1 MTFPQRAIGAA
12 RLEVPVFEEIE
23 ADRTATSQALIVVVL
38 SSLAAG
44 IGLTAGVYNA
54 PVLHRVVLALLL
66 WVFWAIST
74 YIVGV
79 YLMPEP
85 QTQTSVGE
93 LLRTIG
99 FAASPGVLRILGIVP
114 VIGGTIYVHLNCVDA
129 RGHGH
134 RHPAG
139 ARLQKHG
146 PRGRGVRHHRHDRG
160 SSWLRCSARCSSCSR
175 KRLYSD
181 VYSLNDRHRRRTQT
195 NTEARQNLSAA

>member
-23 ADRTATSQALIVVVL
+23 ADRAATGQALIVVVA

-44 IGLTAGVYNA
+44 IGLTSSLYNA
-54 PVLHRVVLALLL
+54 PAIHRVMLALLL

-85 QTQTSVGE
+85 QTSTSVGE

-99 FAASPGVLRILGIVP
+99 FAASPGILRILGVIP
-114 VIGGTIYVHLNCVDA
+114 GIGGLIYIISTAWMLVAMVIAIRQALDYTSTARAAVVCVITGMIGVLMA
-129 RGHGH
+129 
-134 RHPAG
+134 ALFG
-139 ARLQKHG
+139 AL
-146 PRGRGVRHHRHDRG
+146 V
-160 SSWLRCSARCSSCSR
+160 LF
-175 KRLYSD
+175 
-181 VYSLNDRHRRRTQT
+181 
-195 NTEARQNLSAA
+195 AAEEVVF

>member
-23 ADRTATSQALIVVVL
+23 ADRAATGQALIVVVA

-44 IGLTAGVYNA
+44 IGLTSSLYNA
-54 PVLHRVVLALLL
+54 PVLHRVMLALLL

-85 QTQTSVGE
+85 QTSTSVGE

-99 FAASPGVLRILGIVP
+99 FAASPGILRILGMVP
-114 VIGGTIYVHLNCVDA
+114 GIGGFIYIVSTVWMLVAMVIAIRQALDYRSTARAVVVCVITGMIGVIMA
-129 RGHGH
+129 
-134 RHPAG
+134 ALFG
-139 ARLQKHG
+139 AL
-146 PRGRGVRHHRHDRG
+146 V
-160 SSWLRCSARCSSCSR
+160 LF
-175 KRLYSD
+175 
-181 VYSLNDRHRRRTQT
+181 
-195 NTEARQNLSAA
+195 AAEEVVF

>member
-23 ADRTATSQALIVVVL
+23 ADRSATGQALIIVVA

-44 IGLTAGVYNA
+44 IGLTSSLYNA
-54 PVLHRVVLALLL
+54 PVLHRVMLALLL

-85 QTQTSVGE
+85 QTETSVGE

-99 FAASPGVLRILGIVP
+99 FAASPGILRILGIVP
-114 VIGGTIYVHLNCVDA
+114 GIGGLIYIISTVWMLVAMVIAIRQALDYKSTARAVVVCVIT
-129 RGHGH
+129 GMI
-134 RHPAG
+134 
-139 ARLQKHG
+139 
-146 PRGRGVRHHRHDRG
+146 GVIM
-160 SSWLRCSARCSSCSR
+160 
-175 KRLYSD
+175 
-181 VYSLNDRHRRRTQT
+181 
-195 NTEARQNLSAA
+195 AALFGGLLLFAAEEVVS

>member
-23 ADRTATSQALIVVVL
+23 ADRTATSQALFVVAL

-54 PVLHRVVLALLL
+54 PVLHRVMLALLL

-74 YIVGV
+74 YLVGV
-79 YLMPEP
+79 YVMPEP
-85 QTQTSVGE
+85 ETQTSVGE

-114 VIGGTIYVHLNCVDA
+114 VIGGTIYIISTIWMLVAMVIAIRQALDYKSTGRAVLVCVITGMIGVVMA
-129 RGHGH
+129 
-134 RHPAG
+134 ALFG
-139 ARLQKHG
+139 ALLFL
-146 PRGRGVRHHRHDRG
+146 V
-160 SSWLRCSARCSSCSR
+160 AEE
-175 KRLYSD
+175 
-181 VYSLNDRHRRRTQT
+181 VVF
-195 NTEARQNLSAA
+195 

>member
-23 ADRTATSQALIVVVL
+23 ADRAATGQALIVVVA

-44 IGLTAGVYNA
+44 IGLTSSLYNA
-54 PVLHRVVLALLL
+54 PVLHRVMLALLL

-85 QTQTSVGE
+85 QTSTSVGE

-99 FAASPGVLRILGIVP
+99 FAASPGILRILGVIP
-114 VIGGTIYVHLNCVDA
+114 GIGGLIYIISTVWMLVAMVIAIRQALDYKSTARAVVVCVITGMIGVIMA
-129 RGHGH
+129 
-134 RHPAG
+134 ALVG
-139 ARLQKHG
+139 AL
-146 PRGRGVRHHRHDRG
+146 V
-160 SSWLRCSARCSSCSR
+160 LF
-175 KRLYSD
+175 
-181 VYSLNDRHRRRTQT
+181 
-195 NTEARQNLSAA
+195 AAEEVVF